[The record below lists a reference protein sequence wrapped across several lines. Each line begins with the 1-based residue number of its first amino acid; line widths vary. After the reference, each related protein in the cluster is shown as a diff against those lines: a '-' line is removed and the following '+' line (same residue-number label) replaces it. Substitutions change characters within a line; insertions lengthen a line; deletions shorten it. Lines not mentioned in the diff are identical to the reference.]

1 MKSPEPSHKNYNA
14 TVPLEVLRSYFD
26 AENNQLDIPSPEIF
40 TDLSRSLLT
49 DLTNS
54 FEDIT
59 DEDCFLTNSK
69 FSHLQSLFF
78 FLAKYTKLYRM

>member
-1 MKSPEPSHKNYNA
+1 MLHYCWKFYVHI
-14 TVPLEVLRSYFD
+14 D
-26 AENNQLDIPSPEIF
+26 AENKQLDIPNPEVF

-59 DEDCFLTNSK
+59 DEDCFLTK
-69 FSHLQSLFF
+69 V
-78 FLAKYTKLYRM
+78 